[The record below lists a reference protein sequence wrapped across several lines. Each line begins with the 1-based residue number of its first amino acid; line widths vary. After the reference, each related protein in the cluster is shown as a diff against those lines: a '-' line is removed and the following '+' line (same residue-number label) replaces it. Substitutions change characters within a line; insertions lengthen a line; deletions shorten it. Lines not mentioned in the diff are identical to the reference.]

1 MVAARDMRGEG
12 GHYANA
18 LPHEALVRLLKR
30 YGRYHATKR

>member
-18 LPHEALVRLLKR
+18 IPHDALIRLLKH
-30 YGRYHATKR
+30 YGRYQSPR